1 MLSRA
6 LPAALALALTLTPSP
21 AQSHGLI
28 SSPPARAPGGATAAA
43 CGQAI
48 ADAIAGDATSHVEGL
63 PELGARDPGYDPAAC
78 NVWLCRGLQFG
89 DNAANVQAWAP
100 GQEVNVRVELTI
112 PHAGAA
118 NVSLVDTAADAV
130 VGGAPLISWPAGY
143 ADEAAFYAGATPA
156 DQTDFNVTI
165 PTDLGDRCATA
176 GACVLQWWWYGTGA
190 KQTYESCVD
199 FTVAEA

>member
-1 MLSRA
+1 MLTHA
-6 LPAALALALTLTPSP
+6 LPLLLLPTLTH
-21 AQSHGLI
+21 AHGLI
-28 SSPPARAPGGATAAA
+28 TSPPPRTAGAATSAA
-43 CGQAI
+43 CGPSI
-48 ADAIAGDATSHVEGL
+48 ASALAEDPTSHVEGL
-63 PELGARDPGYDPAAC
+63 AELGIQDGFDAAAC

-89 DNAANVQAWAP
+89 DNNAEGVQAWAP
-100 GQEVNVRVELTI
+100 GQSVRVRVRLAI

-118 NVSLVDTAADAV
+118 NVSLVDAAANRLIGD
-130 VGGAPLISWPAGY
+130 PLVAWPAGY

-165 PTDLGDRCATA
+165 PGNLGGRCATP

-199 FTVAEA
+199 FTVTEA